1 MNIEMFV
8 KQMNSDHKEGV
19 IQKHI
24 TRQYVPLE
32 EKIAEGHKI
41 IEMACYKDIVD
52 AEGKIQKIFWVDSN
66 KQHFLTVLAL
76 IRMYTDLT
84 FSDDTLK
91 DYNIL
96 SEKGYED
103 ILMSALPKKDVMTF
117 MNIVDNIYDDEYEN
131 VNSIQGRIKN
141 LILGLDNILQS
152 AVEKMALNQINGGS
166 TNGEENGVREDK
178 GRT

>member
-19 IQKHI
+19 MQKHI

-41 IEMACYKDIVD
+41 IEMSCYKDIVD

-166 TNGEENGVREDK
+166 TNGEENGVGEDK
-178 GRT
+178 RRT